1 MAKLLETRLPIA
13 GREITP
19 DVFNR
24 LVRVLELNLQK
35 FDPNATLQI
44 NTEEKLIWD
53 RFYDRFQFKPSA
65 SGDYP
70 GILEPF
76 PSLTYSIDDIYSK
89 KICVHNYKLI
99 LISS

>member
-44 NTEEKLIWD
+44 NTEDKLKFGLNI
-53 RFYDRFQFKPSA
+53 R
-65 SGDYP
+65 
-70 GILEPF
+70 
-76 PSLTYSIDDIYSK
+76 
-89 KICVHNYKLI
+89 
-99 LISS
+99 